1 MDMYRKVKSQKSK
14 VKNKGGFTLLEV
26 VVALAILSGVIVTAL
41 ITLHYHISVTDRT
54 MAIITATNL
63 AKEKFEEIRISGAPA
78 LSEGDFA
85 PHSPEFQWIYS
96 TEDTAFRG
104 IKKLRLAVFQKQREM
119 VFIETYSIVK

>member
-63 AKEKFEEIRISGAPA
+63 AKEKFEEIRISAAPA

-85 PHSPEFQWIYS
+85 PYSPEFRWKIPF
-96 TEDTAFRG
+96 TESWRSAYPYLF
-104 IKKLRLAVFQKQREM
+104 KLLFCE
-119 VFIETYSIVK
+119 IGC